1 MLFVRRNLFIAII
14 LTAFSLSAH
23 AGRQAVA
30 VDYLHGSDNIDGVRL
45 AYRPLSYDLYTDWF
59 GDIKLYWEASFNIW
73 EYGEDNSHA
82 TNLAVAISPVIVKQL
97 TTVYDKYP
105 LYLEAGIG
113 ASLVNDRHF
122 AGKNIG
128 SHYQF
133 EDRLGFLL
141 SLDEQEN
148 NQIALR
154 YMHYSNGGLNSD
166 NPGLDFLN
174 VSYSYHF

>member
-1 MLFVRRNLFIAII
+1 MFSFFRYSLFAAFLYGITFSSMAGQSVAI
-14 LTAFSLSAH
+14 
-23 AGRQAVA
+23 
-30 VDYLHGSDNIDGVRL
+30 DYLHGFDDIKGVRV
-45 AYRPLSYDLYTDWF
+45 AYRPVTTSLYTDWF
-59 GDIKLYWEASFNIW
+59 GDIKLYWEASFNVW
-73 EYGEDNSHA
+73 EYGRYNDHD
-82 TNLAVAISPVIVKQL
+82 TNLALALSPVLVKQIS
-97 TTVYDKYP
+97 TVYDKYP

-133 EDRLGFLL
+133 EDRLGLLL
-141 SLDEQEN
+141 SLDEQEV
-148 NQIALR
+148 NQLALR

>member
-1 MLFVRRNLFIAII
+1 MFFLRRNLLIVF
-14 LTAFSLSAH
+14 LLSAFSMNTY

-30 VDYLHGSDNIDGVRL
+30 IDYLHGSDNIDGLRL
-45 AYRPLSYDLYTDWF
+45 AYRPFTQKLHTDWF

-73 EYGEDNSHA
+73 EYGENNNHS

-97 TTVYDKYP
+97 TTLYDKYL

-113 ASLVNDRHF
+113 ASLVNNRHF

-141 SLDEQEN
+141 SLD
-148 NQIALR
+148 AK
-154 YMHYSNGGLNSD
+154 
-166 NPGLDFLN
+166 
-174 VSYSYHF
+174 